1 MNTKKFN
8 DSESITG
15 SNKKYRQQEIMG
27 YGQQEIQE
35 YTEVVTL
42 QRSNNQSP
50 SPTVII
56 NVRRVPTVRLQELG
70 DVTPSELKSLP
81 KPLLN

>member
-27 YGQQEIQE
+27 YGQREIQE

-56 NVRRVPTVRLQELG
+56 NVRRVSTVRLQELG